1 MVFDISGQPNNVMFA
16 TNSIDITRDI
26 ISLYDASPQ
35 PTPTSS
41 SSAAPKPPAAAP
53 RAPASTGGAA
63 AKPPAPK

>member
-35 PTPTSS
+35 PAPSSS
-41 SSAAPKPPAAAP
+41 SSAPPRAPSAAP
-53 RAPASTGGAA
+53 RAPAASGSGAKA
-63 AKPPAPK
+63 PAPK